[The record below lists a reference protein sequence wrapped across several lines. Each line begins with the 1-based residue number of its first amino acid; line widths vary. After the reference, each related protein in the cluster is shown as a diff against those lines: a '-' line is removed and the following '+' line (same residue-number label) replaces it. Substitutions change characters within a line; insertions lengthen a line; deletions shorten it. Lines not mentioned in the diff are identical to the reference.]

1 MLCPRSSPWT
11 VGRLVFLPSLLR
23 DASVWQVPSPWSPS
37 PSPVSFTSSPAP
49 LLPTGTCL
57 GAGRKV
63 RSGAQG
69 VGGEAGTGVSGRR
82 EQAGT
87 CHLSKLIPRATSKSH
102 PSCPAR
108 SSPFFPPTPL
118 PGMTQS
124 WVVLAFVW
132 GTPDWLNQL
141 VVDDSLGTFWPL
153 LCSRSVCF
161 WGCAVAAILHRCRP
175 QNPCHTPG
183 VYKSSLCSSLRVI
196 LGMLVTPTLLSQGF
210 LITQTEWQR

>member
-1 MLCPRSSPWT
+1 MDCGKVGFPPIPSKGCFSLASPKP
-11 VGRLVFLPSLLR
+11 LEPFSFPSLIHLIPCTSTPQR
-23 DASVWQVPSPWSPS
+23 D
-37 PSPVSFTSSPAP
+37 
-49 LLPTGTCL
+49 LPGIWEE
-57 GAGRKV
+57 GQV
-63 RSGAQG
+63 RSTGCG
-69 VGGEAGTGVSGRR
+69 RGGRTGVSGRR

-87 CHLSKLIPRATSKSH
+87 CHLSELIPRATSKSH

-124 WVVLAFVW
+124 WVVLTFVW

-161 WGCAVAAILHRCRP
+161 WGRAVAAVLHRCRP

-183 VYKSSLCSSLRVI
+183 VYRSSLCSSLRVI
-196 LGMLVTPTLLSQGF
+196 LGVLVIPNLLSQGF
-210 LITQTEWQR
+210 LITQIVWQR